1 MQLPLHL
8 HFSPKAQK
16 GAGSSAGRA
25 HPSLQ
30 RGRQL
35 CAQPSTFGSPVL
47 GDQTHGWLSHT
58 HDPAPLPPPAP
69 QPLWGAWP
77 LLPSSVDVPLL
88 PASPRMR
95 GSSLPSLWECFWHA
109 GCTPWF
115 GTRAEQGQCPVLCPG
130 GSSPGTGT
138 RAGLAEQLP
147 GAACPA
153 TFHVE
158 PRTTGRGIVEGE
170 QGTGGHCSGW
180 GQGPGPLL
188 CGSGSPCSRKG
199 QCKGPQQVE
208 KGRGGTAGVQDP
220 TCAQPVM
227 AAGCSQGM
235 ENRSGTRQAQDDVWP
250 CPWQGQLSCHVPSG

>member
-1 MQLPLHL
+1 MQLPLYL

-16 GAGSSAGRA
+16 GAGSREQCRA

-30 RGRQL
+30 RGQQL

-47 GDQTHGWLSHT
+47 GDQTHGWLCHT

-69 QPLWGAWP
+69 EPLWGAWP

-109 GCTPWF
+109 GCMSWF

-158 PRTTGRGIVEGE
+158 PRTTGRGTVEGE
-170 QGTGGHCSGW
+170 QGTGGHCPGW
-180 GQGPGPLL
+180 GPGPGPLL
-188 CGSGSPCSRKG
+188 RGSGSPCSR
-199 QCKGPQQVE
+199 
-208 KGRGGTAGVQDP
+208 RGSARDPSGWQRAGVALLGFRTPRVPSLSWQRG
-220 TCAQPVM
+220 
-227 AAGCSQGM
+227 AARGWRTGVAP
-235 ENRSGTRQAQDDVWP
+235 GKDDVWP
-250 CPWQGQLSCHVPSG
+250 CPWQGQPSCHVPSG